1 MPDSK
6 LRILLDQNIPVA
18 VAKWLRDKRPQWR
31 IDHVKELGFSGKPDE
46 FLYSWAQKQKAVVIT
61 YDEDF
66 ADARMY
72 PFGSHHGVIR
82 LRVWPT
88 TTEKTK
94 EALQRLIKAIPS
106 TDWPK
111 SLLIIDNMKI
121 RHRKIQIK

>member
-1 MPDSK
+1 MPYSD
-6 LRILLDQNIPVA
+6 LRILPDQNIPVA
-18 VAKWLRDKRPQWR
+18 VVEWLRDKHPQWK

-46 FLYSWAQKQKAVVIT
+46 FLYKWAQKHKAIVLT

-72 PFGSHHGVIR
+72 PFGTHHGVIR

-106 TDWPK
+106 NEWPK
-111 SLLIIDNMKI
+111 SLLIIDNNKI
-121 RHRKIQIK
+121 RHRKI